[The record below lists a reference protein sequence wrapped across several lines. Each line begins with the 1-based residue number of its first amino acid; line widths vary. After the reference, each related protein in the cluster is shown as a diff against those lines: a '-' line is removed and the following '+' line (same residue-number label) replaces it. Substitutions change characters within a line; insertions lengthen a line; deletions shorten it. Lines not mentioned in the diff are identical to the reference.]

1 MISAASQPRRATIAD
16 VSTVKQPVP
25 TMPALARALPLV
37 EDEVRRL
44 ATSSALPVVNDHAG
58 RITAAGGKR
67 LRPILVLAGSLA
79 VSGTVPDT
87 AITAAAC
94 VELLHAGSLVHDDLM
109 DGATERRG
117 VRTVNAAWGTGPAVL
132 VGDFM
137 LARAS
142 QAALDRISPFAASRL
157 AAAVTDLVEGQ
168 VLEVLDLYDPDRT
181 PESALRSIERKT
193 GSLFEAGCVLAAHC
207 AGADGPTTDAMARYG
222 ALFGVAF
229 QILDD
234 LLDLASTA
242 QRLGKPVGN
251 DIRQGVYTYPLLRA
265 LDDDRRELLRRRGRD
280 LTDAELAGLL
290 ADLRQTSLVADTLA
304 HCTSLAARAVRALP
318 DLPESD
324 ALGVLRELPGAY
336 LDWAASQIA

>member
-1 MISAASQPRRATIAD
+1 
-16 VSTVKQPVP
+16 
-25 TMPALARALPLV
+25 MPDLVRALPLV

-44 ATSSALPVVNDHAG
+44 ATSSSLPVVNEHAG

-79 VSGTVPDT
+79 VSGTVPDK
-87 AITAAAC
+87 AVTAAAC

-117 VRTVNAAWGTGPAVL
+117 VRTVNAAWGTGPALL

-142 QAALDRISPFAASRL
+142 QVALERVSPHAAALL
-157 AAAVTDLVEGQ
+157 ARAVADLVEGQ
-168 VLEVLDLYDPDRT
+168 VLEVLDLFDADRT
-181 PESALRSIERKT
+181 PEGALRSVERKT
-193 GSLFEAGCVLAAHC
+193 GALFEVGCELAGHC
-207 AGADGPTTDAMARYG
+207 ADADGATTAALARYG
-222 ALFGVAF
+222 ALFGVVF
-229 QILDD
+229 QVLDD
-234 LLDLASTA
+234 LLDLASTSR
-242 QRLGKPVGN
+242 RLGKPVGN
-251 DIRQGVYTYPLLRA
+251 DVRQGVYTFPLLRA
-265 LDDDRRELLRRRGRD
+265 LTDEQRRLLRERGRG

-290 ADLRQTSLVADTLA
+290 AGLRQTSMVADTLA

-318 DLPESD
+318 DLPASP
-324 ALGVLRELPGAY
+324 ALDVLRELPGAY

>member
-1 MISAASQPRRATIAD
+1 M
-16 VSTVKQPVP
+16 STVKPMP
-25 TMPALARALPLV
+25 TMPALAAALPLV

-44 ATSSALPVVNDHAG
+44 ATSSSVPAVNAHAG

-67 LRPILVLAGSLA
+67 LRPVLVLAGALA
-79 VSGTVPDT
+79 VAGTVPDK

-117 VRTVNAAWGTGPAVL
+117 VRTVNAAWGAGPAVL

-142 QAALDRISPFAASRL
+142 QVALDRISPYAASRL
-157 AAAVTDLVEGQ
+157 AEAVAALVEGQ
-168 VLEVLDLYDPDRT
+168 ALEVLDLYDAHRSPDD
-181 PESALRSIERKT
+181 ALRSIERKT
-193 GSLFEAGCVLAAHC
+193 GALFEVGCVLAAHC
-207 AGADGPTTDAMARYG
+207 AGADEDTAAALGRYG
-222 ALFGVAF
+222 ALFGVQF
-229 QILDD
+229 QVLDD
-234 LLDLASTA
+234 LLDLASTSR
-242 QRLGKPVGN
+242 RLGKPAGN
-251 DIRQGVYTYPLLRA
+251 DVRQGVYTLPLLRA
-265 LDDDRRELLRRRGRD
+265 LDADRRRLLAERGRE
-280 LTDAELAGLL
+280 LTDDELAGLL
-290 ADLRQTSLVADTLA
+290 AGLRRTSMVADTLA

-318 DLPESD
+318 DLPHGE